1 MNFRKALWGIVL
13 ILIGGLFIMDNLNI
27 LDFHW
32 ASLLSL
38 WPVVFILWGVSIL
51 PIKNTWKTIISLIVL
66 VGSLGY
72 ALQDT
77 PENHDWWMFHH
88 DRDMDVQT
96 TDALEIQQER
106 IPYDS
111 TVSRAKLE
119 LDGAAGNFSIEDT
132 SKEYL
137 LEFHK
142 KGNMGKYKIE
152 PESEDDIYVI
162 NIERD
167 SKSVQKQDKFNKATI
182 KLNDKPLWD
191 IELNLGAADAQMDL
205 SKFRVRDVDIEGGAS
220 DINLKLGSK
229 VSDIQLEVDAGASN
243 FELQVPESSGCR
255 LQAEAVLSNKDFEG
269 FERDS
274 SGLYL
279 TPGYEDAENKI
290 DIVVDAAISNF
301 KIERY

>member
-13 ILIGGLFIMDNLNI
+13 ILIGGLFIMDNFNI
-27 LDFHW
+27 VDFHW

-38 WPVVFILWGVSIL
+38 WPVVFVLWGISIL
-51 PIKNTWKTIISLIVL
+51 PIKNIWKTIVSLIVL
-66 VGSLGY
+66 VVSLGY

-88 DRDMDVQT
+88 DRDMNVQT

-111 TVSRAKLE
+111 TFSRAKLE
-119 LDGAAGNFSIEDT
+119 LDGAAGIFSIEDT

-137 LEFHK
+137 LDFHK
-142 KGNMGKYKIE
+142 KGNRGKYKIE
-152 PESEDDIYVI
+152 PESEDDIYVV

-220 DINLKLGSK
+220 DVNLKLGSK

-269 FERDS
+269 FEKES

-279 TPGYEDAENKI
+279 TKGYEDAENKI